1 MTKNKKLK
9 KKIQKMAAADLD
21 IDVLQSKRADE
32 VPPPPADDH
41 GIVTPPESE
50 VTALPDD
57 DESSDDSSDESDQL
71 APTADDS
78 DSDSNDEDDES
89 TAAGP
94 TYAGPEVQEGDPN
107 QSMAPASPASP
118 GATPPV
124 DPGAASDSSS
134 DLSVSSDEMGAQQPG
149 VGGPTDDPTTP
160 IPAEAGVDEMI
171 IHPIAEVLN
180 EKTASLEM
188 FLFDAQ
194 GKNPTWMVIANGDP
208 YAKICLA
215 DQENPELIRQ
225 AFCADSYADTVMAN
239 AKKLGMMTVL
249 ADVKA
254 RFYHAQIFKSKLA
267 ETLTKKITANVEK
280 RVATANY
287 KYNERVAEMMHLV
300 VKAAA
305 VNFFKDPDP
314 FKAAMVQVMRTA
326 GVADPTAAV
335 EQLFTTHA
343 PEWFKRVLAK
353 ATEWTTF
360 APDAMKQIRA
370 SIDDMGVRSVD
381 YVAAAAQDARD
392 TARHEVAAPTAMAVG
407 VPLVTQGYH
416 SHSLVPQ
423 SAGARVAA
431 TSEEE
436 QLRQQYRTRLQGLR
450 QSRRTGE

>member
-1 MTKNKKLK
+1 
-9 KKIQKMAAADLD
+9 
-21 IDVLQSKRADE
+21 
-32 VPPPPADDH
+32 
-41 GIVTPPESE
+41 
-50 VTALPDD
+50 
-57 DESSDDSSDESDQL
+57 
-71 APTADDS
+71 
-78 DSDSNDEDDES
+78 
-89 TAAGP
+89 
-94 TYAGPEVQEGDPN
+94 VQEGDPN
-107 QSMAPASPASP
+107 QSQAPASPAAP

-134 DLSVSSDEMGAQQPG
+134 GSDLSMSSDEMGAQQPG
-149 VGGPTDDPTTP
+149 VGGPVDDPTTP

-171 IHPIAEVLN
+171 IHPIAEVLD

-194 GKNPTWMVIANGDP
+194 GKNPAWMVIANGDP
-208 YAKICLA
+208 YAKICLT

-254 RFYHAQIFKSKLA
+254 RFYHAQIFKSQLA

-280 RVATANY
+280 RVATAND

-300 VKAAA
+300 VKAAS

-314 FKAAMVQVMRTA
+314 LKAAMVQVMRAA
-326 GVADPTAAV
+326 GVADPTAAI
-335 EQLFTTHA
+335 EQLFATHA

-392 TARHEVAAPTAMAVG
+392 TARHEVAAPTSMALG
-407 VPLVTQGYH
+407 VPLVTQGHH
-416 SHSLVPQ
+416 SRSLAPQ